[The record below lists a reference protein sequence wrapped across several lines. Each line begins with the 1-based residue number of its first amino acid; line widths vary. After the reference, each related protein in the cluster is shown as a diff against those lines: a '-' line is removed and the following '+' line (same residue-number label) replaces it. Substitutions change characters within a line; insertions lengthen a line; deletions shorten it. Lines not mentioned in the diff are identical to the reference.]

1 MRRCSSGPTAPRST
15 CSPRT
20 PTWPSPSMCCSPS
33 AWPGSRPS
41 RSRHEGRRRPLRRPP
56 AQGSARARRAPDRR
70 PRARGAVLDPRPARG
85 PGRARSVRRNGRAR
99 HRGAEPRGRLVRVR
113 RHRHAPVGSQPAHAR
128 NRRRGAPCTGA
139 ERAEGGRS
147 IRSRA
152 PRSAIPRCRAA
163 GTGAHGGAAAGAQ
176 PVRTGGERERP
187 APTVGPRAPAQ
198 RRTPLWRHLDPHPH
212 RMSPESRICVCPG
225 SYDPI
230 TNGHLDIIQRAA
242 ELFDEV
248 VVAVVNL
255 STRKNMPLFGIE
267 ERIAFIE
274 SATSDLANVRAEPF
288 DILVVDFARKVGA
301 KTIVKGLRA
310 ISDFEYEFEMHQ
322 LNRMQAPD
330 VDTLYLMASPQYSF
344 LSSSGVKEIA
354 TFGGNIGDLVP
365 EGVAERLQEELSRHR
380 TV

>member
-1 MRRCSSGPTAPRST
+1 
-15 CSPRT
+15 
-20 PTWPSPSMCCSPS
+20 
-33 AWPGSRPS
+33 
-41 RSRHEGRRRPLRRPP
+41 
-56 AQGSARARRAPDRR
+56 
-70 PRARGAVLDPRPARG
+70 
-85 PGRARSVRRNGRAR
+85 
-99 HRGAEPRGRLVRVR
+99 
-113 RHRHAPVGSQPAHAR
+113 
-128 NRRRGAPCTGA
+128 
-139 ERAEGGRS
+139 
-147 IRSRA
+147 
-152 PRSAIPRCRAA
+152 
-163 GTGAHGGAAAGAQ
+163 
-176 PVRTGGERERP
+176 
-187 APTVGPRAPAQ
+187 
-198 RRTPLWRHLDPHPH
+198 
-212 RMSPESRICVCPG
+212 MSPESRICVCPG

-230 TNGHLDIIQRAA
+230 TNGHLDIIQRSA
-242 ELFDEV
+242 ELFDKV

-255 STRKNMPLFGIE
+255 STRKNKPLFGID

-274 SATSDLANVRAEPF
+274 AATSDLDNVSIEPF